1 MEIVLV
7 ILAFI
12 FLAAGIVGAVLPILP
27 GLPLS
32 FAGLLVLQWSGYGN
46 FSIPFL
52 WIWAIIAIVITIAD
66 YFLPSKLVKKFGG
79 SRAASIGSVLG
90 LLAGIFVFPPLGIIV
105 GPFIGAFLGEL
116 IFNKANGDRAFKVA
130 FAAFLAFIV
139 GTGAKLIASSLML
152 FFAIRAVL

>member
-1 MEIVLV
+1 MEILLV
-7 ILAFI
+7 ILAFLL
-12 FLAAGIVGAVLPILP
+12 LAAGILGAVIPVIP

-32 FAGLLVLQWSGYGN
+32 YAGLLVLQWSGYGS
-46 FSIPFL
+46 FSNTFL
-52 WIWAIIAIVITIAD
+52 WVWAGIAVAITIAD

-79 SRAASIGSVLG
+79 SKAASIGSILG
-90 LLAGIFVFPPLGIIV
+90 LLAGIFIFPPLGIIV

-116 IFNKANGDRAFKVA
+116 IFNKANGNKAFKIA
-130 FAAFLAFIV
+130 CAAFLAFLI